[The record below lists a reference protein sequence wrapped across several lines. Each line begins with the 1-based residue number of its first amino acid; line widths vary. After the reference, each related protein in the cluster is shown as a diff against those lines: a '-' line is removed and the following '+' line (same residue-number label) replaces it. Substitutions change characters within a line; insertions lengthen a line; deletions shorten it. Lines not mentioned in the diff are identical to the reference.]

1 MDNSLDE
8 QIFEEK
14 SFIWNITDLNEYT
27 SPSLIRNE
35 FLLCSIL
42 IHKEWNY

>member
-8 QIFEEK
+8 QIFEEQ

-27 SPSLIRNE
+27 SLSLIRNE
-35 FLLCSIL
+35 FVLCSIF
-42 IHKEWNY
+42 NT